1 MFPIEKL
8 AEKTKLELKLSGPGL
23 IAISNSGTRIR
34 YSFGQIRH
42 QLSWPGA
49 LRAKEKNV
57 RATFVPAR
65 ALIAKALAA
74 LVLAAP
80 AAAQTG
86 VDSNRPPA
94 ASGTSSS
101 SELTARF
108 VASAIPTTNF
118 IAAASRMA
126 SGDSRNDKIR
136 KFAEALA
143 KDQTAVANSLDAW
156 VNVNGP
162 VVTLRSPYTGKIGPG
177 AAKLSAP
184 QLLPPQRSNLR
195 RLAASQG
202 HDFDSLYVST
212 LTEALGRCCR
222 KIRFFAYRYGLSIE
236 MHRQLLLKRS

>member
-1 MFPIEKL
+1 
-8 AEKTKLELKLSGPGL
+8 L
-23 IAISNSGTRIR
+23 IAIGTPEPGFAILLVK
-34 YSFGQIRH
+34 IRH
-42 QLSWPGA
+42 QLSWPRA

-65 ALIAKALAA
+65 ALIANALAA

-86 VDSNRPPA
+86 VDANRPPA
-94 ASGTSSS
+94 ASGTPSS

-195 RLAASQG
+195 RLAASDG
-202 HDFDSLYVST
+202 RDFDSLYVST
-212 LTEALGRCCR
+212 LTEALVQLQTL
-222 KIRFFAYRYGLSIE
+222 YRDFSLTDADPGLKAIAVRELPKVEQTISAL
-236 MHRQLLLKRS
+236 RAL

>member
-1 MFPIEKL
+1 
-8 AEKTKLELKLSGPGL
+8 
-23 IAISNSGTRIR
+23 
-34 YSFGQIRH
+34 
-42 QLSWPGA
+42 
-49 LRAKEKNV
+49 V

-65 ALIAKALAA
+65 AVAARTLAA

-86 VDSNRPPA
+86 VDTNPPPV
-94 ASGTSSS
+94 SPGTSSPA
-101 SELTARF
+101 ERTAQF

-126 SGDSRNDKIR
+126 TAYSTNDKIR
-136 KFAEALA
+136 KFAETLA

-184 QLLPPQRSNLR
+184 QLLPPQRSNLQ
-195 RLAASQG
+195 RLEASQG
-202 HDFDSLYVST
+202 RDFDPLFVST
-212 LTEALGRCCR
+212 LTEALGQLQTL
-222 KIRFFAYRYGLSIE
+222 YRDFSLTGADPGLKAIADRELPKVEQTISAL
-236 MHRQLLLKRS
+236 RAL